1 MKATVVN
8 RIRHEERGS
17 AMLEMALTIPMLLL
31 ISVGIF
37 EFGRAYQTWQIMTNA
52 AREGARLAV
61 LPSATEAGVKT
72 RVKDY
77 LKAGELSSWSD
88 ATIALD
94 PAAKIDIG
102 GGGQANASLV
112 TVEYPFKFMVLGP
125 IAKLVDPKSS
135 FGTALTLKTSAE
147 MRNESQF

>member
-1 MKATVVN
+1 MHALLIKRLRRN
-8 RIRHEERGS
+8 ERGS

-31 ISVGIF
+31 VSVGIF

-77 LKAGELSSWSD
+77 LKAGQLAKWND
-88 ATIALD
+88 ANVALN
-94 PAAKIDIG
+94 PTAKIDIG
-102 GGGQANASLV
+102 GGGQANASIV
-112 TVEYPFKFMVLGP
+112 TVEYPFQFMVLGP
-125 IAKLVDPKSS
+125 IAKLVKPKSTL
-135 FGTALTLKTSAE
+135 GTALTLKTSAE